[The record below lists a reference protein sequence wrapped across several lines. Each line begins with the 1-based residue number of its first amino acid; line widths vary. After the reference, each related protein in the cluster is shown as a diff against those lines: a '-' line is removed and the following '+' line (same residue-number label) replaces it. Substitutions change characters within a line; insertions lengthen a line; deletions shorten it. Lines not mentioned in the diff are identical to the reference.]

1 MISAV
6 TLLGGCGGN
15 GLLFNIEVVFA
26 NMPVVLDL

>member
-1 MISAV
+1 MIRAV

-15 GLLFNIEVVFA
+15 GHLFNKEVVFA